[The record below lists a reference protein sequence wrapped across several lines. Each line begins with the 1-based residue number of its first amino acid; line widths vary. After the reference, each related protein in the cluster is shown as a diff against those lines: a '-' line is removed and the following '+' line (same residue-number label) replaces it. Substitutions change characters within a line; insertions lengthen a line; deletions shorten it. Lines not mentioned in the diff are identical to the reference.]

1 MKTLFKFLPILAGTV
16 ALSAGAAAPQTGSGE
31 KDGYK
36 LVWQDLFDGTELN
49 AARWQC
55 EVNGNGGGNNEL
67 QYYTDRPENVRVAD
81 DGQGNGCLILTARR
95 ESYKGKNFT
104 SGRVISKNKVAFK
117 YGKVEAAIR
126 FPKTAN
132 GLWPA
137 FWMMGNDYDQVGW
150 PKCGETDF
158 IEMGNANGISRGT
171 QDRYFNGAMHWGAR
185 WDQHGMHSKDKT
197 LDYSLQDGEFHLIT
211 ATWDNQVVR
220 MYADLDKYPDRKPYF
235 EMTMPYKEAEKDN
248 GWDPGNYFHKENF
261 LLFNVAVGGD
271 FTGIHNAAN
280 ITALNDDNG
289 QEQSMYINYVKIYQ
303 RESDNGSLTSPD
315 GAGDPMPGDD
325 DDDDPE
331 DPGDSG
337 IDSVQP
343 GEPTMS
349 IVGDIVRTSE
359 PAEITV
365 TGLGGS
371 TLLKTFGTEAS
382 LASLGKGLYLV
393 TVGNKTAKVLR

>member
-1 MKTLFKFLPILAGTV
+1 
-16 ALSAGAAAPQTGSGE
+16 
-31 KDGYK
+31 
-36 LVWQDLFDGTELN
+36 
-49 AARWQC
+49 
-55 EVNGNGGGNNEL
+55 
-67 QYYTDRPENVRVAD
+67 
-81 DGQGNGCLILTARR
+81 
-95 ESYKGKNFT
+95 
-104 SGRVISKNKVAFK
+104 
-117 YGKVEAAIR
+117 
-126 FPKTAN
+126 
-132 GLWPA
+132 
-137 FWMMGNDYDQVGW
+137 
-150 PKCGETDF
+150 
-158 IEMGNANGISRGT
+158 
-171 QDRYFNGAMHWGAR
+171 
-185 WDQHGMHSKDKT
+185 
-197 LDYSLQDGEFHLIT
+197 
-211 ATWDNQVVR
+211 
-220 MYADLDKYPDRKPYF
+220 
-235 EMTMPYKEAEKDN
+235 
-248 GWDPGNYFHKENF
+248 
-261 LLFNVAVGGD
+261 
-271 FTGIHNAAN
+271 
-280 ITALNDDNG
+280 
-289 QEQSMYINYVKIYQ
+289 MYINYVKIYQ